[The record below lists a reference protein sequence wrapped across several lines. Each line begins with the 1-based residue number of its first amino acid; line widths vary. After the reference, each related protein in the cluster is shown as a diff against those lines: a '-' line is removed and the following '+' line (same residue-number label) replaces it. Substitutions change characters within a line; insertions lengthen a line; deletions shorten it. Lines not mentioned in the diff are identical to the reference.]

1 MKKDKII
8 LEDGRYLIYYGFAEQ
23 RCGNGPPADAR
34 PGTDS
39 PVDQSTSGISQ
50 FQIPN
55 SKSRDRPRGKKH

>member
-8 LEDGRYLIYYGFAEQ
+8 LEDGRYLIYYSFAGRQ
-23 RCGNGPPADAR
+23 CGNGLPADAR

-39 PVDQSTSGISQ
+39 LVDQSTSGISQ

-55 SKSRDRPRGKKH
+55 SKSRDRPGGKKH